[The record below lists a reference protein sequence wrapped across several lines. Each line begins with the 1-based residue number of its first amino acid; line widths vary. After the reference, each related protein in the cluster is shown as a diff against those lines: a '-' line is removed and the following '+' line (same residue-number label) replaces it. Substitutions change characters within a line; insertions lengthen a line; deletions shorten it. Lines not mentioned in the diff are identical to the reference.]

1 MLATVAGMPLGLLAL
16 NVVDGRIIK
25 AILAVVIIAFSTF
38 SLLDRAPAALH
49 DDRKAWIFGFGA
61 GVLGGAYGMN
71 GPPLVVYGALRR
83 WSPQQFRATLQGYF
97 LPVSFVGLIA
107 YGLIGLWDRAIAEY
121 FVWSLPG
128 IAAAT
133 VLGRSINHRMESD
146 RFFRVV
152 YGGLA
157 LIGAALVVQATKR

>member
-1 MLATVAGMPLGLLAL
+1 VDDYAVKLMLGA
-16 NVVDGRIIK
+16 
-25 AILAVVIIAFSTF
+25 VIIAFSIY
-38 SLLDRAPAALH
+38 SLTAGNARHLTHTHVGWLMTC
-49 DDRKAWIFGFGA
+49 GFFA
-61 GVLGGAYGMN
+61 GILGGAYGMN